1 MFTVESFPVVKKQK
15 LSFLQEGA
23 LMGQKL
29 GSVGLICGGFLML
42 LGLSFIPAALAQQ
55 QQDET
60 ILGAGICAFAF
71 GALLASA
78 GLYVKTR
85 ALQSTSSPA
94 AKPQQKARG
103 GCDLCGVEI
112 PAVHCRVHQ
121 LHICGN
127 CLAQHYDFR
136 SCVYVPSTRRP
147 ATAKPATRAARA

>member
-1 MFTVESFPVVKKQK
+1 MFTVESFPVVKKK
-15 LSFLQEGA
+15 NLSFLQEGV

-29 GSVGLICGGFLML
+29 GGVGLICGGFMML

-55 QQDET
+55 HQDET

-78 GLYVKTR
+78 GFYVKAR

-103 GCDLCGVEI
+103 GCDLCGVEV

-147 ATAKPATRAARA
+147 ATAKPAARAARA